1 MDGFPEKYHILPT
14 AEQIINKVKRAA
26 NFLLHQE
33 TELCLSEHCR
43 GSQTGDSYLEPQLP
57 FDGRIEPHAVSEGW
71 LAYDSE
77 GNYLDRDF

>member
-33 TELCLSEHCR
+33 TELCLSEHHR
-43 GSQTGDSYLEPQLP
+43 EPVSDYQPQLP
-57 FDGRIEPHAVSEGW
+57 FDPHAVSEGW